1 MALRHTADMKRLVVV
16 AATFLICA
24 PVVAAE
30 PVAAEPVAP
39 EPTRQLRGCMI
50 KRMTADRL
58 ISYNDA
64 KKACLA
70 QLVARSDSGVNGAS
84 KRLAQ
89 PPGTRATTGT
99 VD

>member
-1 MALRHTADMKRLVVV
+1 MKRLDVV
-16 AATFLICA
+16 AAAFLISA
-24 PVVAAE
+24 PVVAGE
-30 PVAAEPVAP
+30 PM
-39 EPTRQLRGCMI
+39 RQLRGCMI
-50 KRMTADRL
+50 KRMTVDRL

-70 QLVARSDSGVNGAS
+70 QLIARSDSGVNGAS
-84 KRLAQ
+84 KRSAQ